1 MTKSARALVFHEY
14 ANRNARLR
22 TAICG
27 QGCEVDEALFDPEAA
42 AKPVEGYC
50 FVLFNVQRPTQRL
63 LQIIRDWRQDAPN
76 TALVVAGNGTTQAT
90 HVALLE
96 AGADAFL
103 PLSESVSLDELAA
116 RAHAAVRRCRV
127 QDPPLNQLSFGSS
140 VIDLKARSIRSCQ
153 GQFHLTKTESGLLE
167 HFAAHP
173 NRTVPCM
180 ELVRSVWGSDPHKGP
195 HSLRFLIKSLR
206 RKLEP
211 DPAHPRYL
219 ITEPTNG
226 YRLQIS
232 AHAHPRSRRHDS
244 TPREHTPRE
253 VPGNL
258 GEMTLGRLRM
268 AIRNNEISFPSQIP
282 IFCRQPQLQIQWR
295 LAALFFVHSWPC
307 TDLGKRYGLSARYA
321 QQLISQWAQRAIVL
335 GYLQEIPAAE
345 TLPFP
350 PDAIT
355 PRNPRARTARV
366 SLADAV
372 PLTASP
378 R

>member
-14 ANRNARLR
+14 ANKNAMLR
-22 TAICG
+22 TAISG

-42 AKPVEGYC
+42 AQPVEGYC
-50 FVLFNVQRPTQRL
+50 FVLFDVQRPTRRL
-63 LQIIRDWRQDAPN
+63 LQIIHDWRQDAPN

-90 HVALLE
+90 QVALLE

-103 PLSESVSLDELAA
+103 PLSEAVSLDELAA

-127 QDPPLNQLSFGSS
+127 QEPPLHQLSFGSS
-140 VIDLKARSIRSCQ
+140 VIDFKTRSIRSGE
-153 GQFHLTKTESGLLE
+153 GQFHLTKTECGILE

-180 ELVRSVWGSDPHKGP
+180 ELVRSVWGSDPHRGP

-219 ITEPTNG
+219 ITDPTNG
-226 YRLQIS
+226 YRLQIC
-232 AHAHPRSRRHDS
+232 ANAHPRPRRHDS
-244 TPREHTPRE
+244 TPRDHAPRE

-282 IFCRQPQLQIQWR
+282 IFFRQPQLQIQWR
-295 LAALFFVHSWPC
+295 LAALFFVHGWPC
-307 TDLGKRYGLSARYA
+307 TALGKRYGLSARYV
-321 QQLISQWAQRAIVL
+321 QQLVSHWAQRAIAL

-345 TLPFP
+345 TPP
-350 PDAIT
+350 VSPDAIRS
-355 PRNPRARTARV
+355 RNPRALTARV
-366 SLADAV
+366 SLVDAV
-372 PLTASP
+372 ALSASP